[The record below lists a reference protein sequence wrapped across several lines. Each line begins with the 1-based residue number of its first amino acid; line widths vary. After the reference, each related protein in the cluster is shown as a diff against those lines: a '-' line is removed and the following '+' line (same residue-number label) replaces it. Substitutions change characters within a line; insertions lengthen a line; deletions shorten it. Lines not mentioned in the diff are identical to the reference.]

1 MDTAVAEFVSFH
13 SLFHLAYNEVPKK
26 LRPQNAI
33 DAHAYALPKILK
45 RYTHLPPLY
54 LTVDTTLSCFHN
66 VGSFLTKLLNLL
78 THSEFTLKD
87 SFDDVAKIRT
97 VNIILDRVCNEN
109 FVNTILRKE
118 TLKKLIKD
126 TCSKIVFTANKKLY
140 QQIDDVSMGSS
151 LGPLIANNIMTALEQ
166 KFTKQFIDDKTLT
179 FYGRYV
185 DDTLV
190 VIKREDLNR
199 VHNALNNF
207 DLNLKFSLNTFN
219 NFVSHFL
226 NIEVHPDGLVIY
238 CKPTNTGQYT
248 HYTSFSPWC
257 YKTAWITNIIH

>member
-13 SLFHLAYNEVPKK
+13 SLFHLAYSEVPKK

-33 DAHAYALPKILK
+33 DTHAYALLKILK
-45 RYTHLPPLY
+45 RYTHLPPL
-54 LTVDTTLSCFHN
+54 SCYHN
-66 VGSFLTKLLNLL
+66 VGSFLTELLNLL
-78 THSEFTLKD
+78 THGEFTLKD
-87 SFDDVAKIRT
+87 SFDAAAKIRT

-126 TCSKIVFTANKKLY
+126 TCSKTVFMANKKLY

-151 LGPLIANNIMTALEQ
+151 LGPLTANNIMTALEW
-166 KFTKQFIDDKTLT
+166 KFIKQFTDDKTLT

-190 VIKREDLNR
+190 VIKREDLN
-199 VHNALNNF
+199 HNALNNF
-207 DLNLKFSLNTFN
+207 DLNLKFILNTFN

-226 NIEVHPDGLVIY
+226 DIEVHLDSLVIY

-248 HYTSFSPWC
+248 NYKSFSPWR